1 MCETS
6 TAPGTIAIL
15 RNYPPTHSVI
25 SPRPAFNS
33 TGCFS
38 PRRTVCDRALDRAP
52 GKAPLPS
59 KTLVL
64 PVVPFHSGLAHPR
77 MLGPVMLVVRSPPYQ
92 AGQGHSL
99 LVVYEILRTSSR
111 TCTEFS

>member
-15 RNYPPTHSVI
+15 RNSPPTHSVI

-38 PRRTVCDRALDRAP
+38 PQRTVWTGLWTGPPARP
-52 GKAPLPS
+52 PSLPRRWS
-59 KTLVL
+59 CRLFPSTAGWLIQG
-64 PVVPFHSGLAHPR
+64 F
-77 MLGPVMLVVRSPPYQ
+77 LGP
-92 AGQGHSL
+92 
-99 LVVYEILRTSSR
+99 
-111 TCTEFS
+111 